1 MALLIDCFS
10 TFLRFIP
17 ECVVAKREARIFFAV
32 SFASQPIGGRFEIAG
47 SQPIYTY
54 TSSDKATTMEPLTRT
69 SQALLLD
76 SQIRDWVVLPLL
88 VIMIAAGLLRAE
100 IGKLL
105 RPAPKQTKSMDDRAK
120 SALLRSSRL
129 RGGAGGFLSKGQWE
143 ARRLAWSSRG
153 NNNSTAG
160 SDNSDDIKNLSN
172 EGGWL
177 RQEAKRAEID
187 KKISD
192 AIDKQGGGGEQDPL
206 AAAGLPP
213 GMDPSTMM
221 DGMKGNMA
229 AMVQNMVMMQGIS
242 HFFRG
247 FVLVRVPFPLTR
259 GFKQMFQ
266 RGLFELNTLDT
277 SYVSSVSWYFLVM
290 FGLRAFF
297 RLAMGDPVQE
307 DVEGQKVQKEL
318 GKDFGGGG
326 PPGNQ
331 FDGPKAL
338 KAEADTLE
346 LLNARQRVFH
356 VDEAEKKLL
365 GKRYPRKKVCKKKG
379 SGEDVLFGLK
389 SGGKSMQTSRQKKS
403 RSATPLL
410 SKED

>member
-1 MALLIDCFS
+1 
-10 TFLRFIP
+10 
-17 ECVVAKREARIFFAV
+17 
-32 SFASQPIGGRFEIAG
+32 
-47 SQPIYTY
+47 
-54 TSSDKATTMEPLTRT
+54 
-69 SQALLLD
+69 
-76 SQIRDWVVLPLL
+76 
-88 VIMIAAGLLRAE
+88 MITAGLLRAE

-105 RPAPKQTKSMDDRAK
+105 KPAPKNAKSVDDRAK

-129 RGGAGGFLSKGQWE
+129 RGGAGAFLSKRQWE
-143 ARRLAWSSRG
+143 ARRVAWSSRG
-153 NNNSTAG
+153 RDATSSAAEASSSG
-160 SDNSDDIKNLSN
+160 DVKNIAN

-187 KKISD
+187 KKLSE
-192 AIDKQGGGGEQDPL
+192 AIDKQAGSEQDPL
-206 AAAGLPP
+206 AAAGLP

-307 DVEGQKVQKEL
+307 DVEGQKIQKEL
-318 GKDFGGGG
+318 GKDFGGAG

-331 FDGPKAL
+331 FDGSKAL
-338 KAEADTLE
+338 KAEADNLE
-346 LLNARQRVFH
+346 LLNARQRVFR

-403 RSATPLL
+403 RSATPGLT
-410 SKED
+410 KED

>member
-1 MALLIDCFS
+1 
-10 TFLRFIP
+10 
-17 ECVVAKREARIFFAV
+17 
-32 SFASQPIGGRFEIAG
+32 
-47 SQPIYTY
+47 
-54 TSSDKATTMEPLTRT
+54 MEPLTRT
-69 SQALLLD
+69 SQTLLLD

-105 RPAPKQTKSMDDRAK
+105 RPAPKQTKYMDDRAK

-129 RGGAGGFLSKGQWE
+129 RGGAGGFLSREQWE
-143 ARRLAWSSRG
+143 ARRVAWSSRG
-153 NNNSTAG
+153 NNSTGSAIS

-221 DGMKGNMA
+221 EGMKGNMA

-307 DVEGQKVQKEL
+307 EVEGQKVQKEL
-318 GKDFGGGG
+318 GKDFVGGG
-326 PPGNQ
+326 PAGNQ

-338 KAEADTLE
+338 KAEADNLE
-346 LLNARQRVFH
+346 LLNARQRVFR

-389 SGGKSMQTSRQKKS
+389 TSGKSMQTSRQKKS
-403 RSATPLL
+403 RSATPVL

>member
-1 MALLIDCFS
+1 
-10 TFLRFIP
+10 
-17 ECVVAKREARIFFAV
+17 
-32 SFASQPIGGRFEIAG
+32 
-47 SQPIYTY
+47 
-54 TSSDKATTMEPLTRT
+54 
-69 SQALLLD
+69 
-76 SQIRDWVVLPLL
+76 
-88 VIMIAAGLLRAE
+88 MITAGLLRAE

-105 RPAPKQTKSMDDRAK
+105 KPSPKNLKSMDDRAK

-143 ARRLAWSSRG
+143 ARRVAWSSRG
-153 NNNSTAG
+153 TSSSSTNSASSSDITSTG
-160 SDNSDDIKNLSN
+160 SENVKNITN

-187 KKISD
+187 KKLSE
-192 AIDKQGGGGEQDPL
+192 AIDKQTGGGGAEQDPL

-213 GMDPSTMM
+213 GMDPSTML

-247 FVLVRVPFPLTR
+247 FVLVKVPFPLTR

-307 DVEGQKVQKEL
+307 DMEGQKIQKEL

-326 PPGNQ
+326 GGPPGNQ
-331 FDGPKAL
+331 FDGSKAL
-338 KAEADTLE
+338 KAEADNLE
-346 LLNARQRVFH
+346 LLNARQRVFR

-365 GKRYPRKKVCKKKG
+365 GRRYPRKKVCKKKG
-379 SGEDVLFGLK
+379 SGEDVLFG
-389 SGGKSMQTSRQKKS
+389 GGKSMQTSRQKKS
-403 RSATPLL
+403 RSANTPSLT
-410 SKED
+410 KED

>member
-1 MALLIDCFS
+1 MATS
-10 TFLRFIP
+10 GIP
-17 ECVVAKREARIFFAV
+17 TEA
-32 SFASQPIGGRFEIAG
+32 
-47 SQPIYTY
+47 
-54 TSSDKATTMEPLTRT
+54 LTRG

-88 VIMIAAGLLRAE
+88 VIMITAGLLRAE

-105 RPAPKQTKSMDDRAK
+105 RPALKNTKPVDDRAK

-143 ARRLAWSSRG
+143 ARRVAWSSRG
-153 NNNSTAG
+153 NNH
-160 SDNSDDIKNLSN
+160 DNNN

-177 RQEAKRAEID
+177 RQEAKRAEVD
-187 KKISD
+187 KKLSE
-192 AIDKQGGGGEQDPL
+192 AIDKQGGDEQDPL
-206 AAAGLPP
+206 AAAGLP
-213 GMDPSTMM
+213 DPSTMM

-266 RGLFELNTLDT
+266 RGLYELSTLDT

-297 RLAMGDPVQE
+297 RLTMGDPVQE
-307 DVEGQKVQKEL
+307 ELEGQKIQKEF
-318 GKDFGGGG
+318 GKDFGGRG

-338 KAEADTLE
+338 KAEADNLE
-346 LLNARQRVFH
+346 LLSSRQRTFR

-365 GKRYPRKKVCKKKG
+365 GKRYPRKKLSKKKG
-379 SGEDVLFGLK
+379 SGEDVLFGMK
-389 SGGKSMQTSRQKKS
+389 SGGKSVQTSRQRKS
-403 RSATPLL
+403 RSATAALT
-410 SKED
+410 KED

>member
-1 MALLIDCFS
+1 
-10 TFLRFIP
+10 
-17 ECVVAKREARIFFAV
+17 
-32 SFASQPIGGRFEIAG
+32 
-47 SQPIYTY
+47 
-54 TSSDKATTMEPLTRT
+54 
-69 SQALLLD
+69 
-76 SQIRDWVVLPLL
+76 
-88 VIMIAAGLLRAE
+88 MIAAGLLRAE

-105 RPAPKQTKSMDDRAK
+105 RPPPKNMKSMDDRAK

-143 ARRLAWSSRG
+143 ARRVAWSSRG
-153 NNNSTAG
+153 GSSNTGSGAG
-160 SDNSDDIKNLSN
+160 SDNNTITDLSDVNMSI

-177 RQEAKRAEID
+177 RQEAKRAEIV
-187 KKISD
+187 KKLSD
-192 AIDKQGGGGEQDPL
+192 AIDKQQGNGEQDPL
-206 AAAGLPP
+206 AAAGLG

-307 DVEGQKVQKEL
+307 DMEGQKVQKEL
-318 GKDFGGGG
+318 GKDYGGGG

-338 KAEADTLE
+338 RAEAENLE
-346 LLNARQRVFH
+346 LLNARQRVFR

-379 SGEDVLFGLK
+379 NGQEDVLFGLK
-389 SGGKSMQTSRQKKS
+389 SGSGKSMQSSRQKKS
-403 RSATPLL
+403 RSATPALA
-410 SKED
+410 KED

>member
-1 MALLIDCFS
+1 
-10 TFLRFIP
+10 
-17 ECVVAKREARIFFAV
+17 
-32 SFASQPIGGRFEIAG
+32 
-47 SQPIYTY
+47 
-54 TSSDKATTMEPLTRT
+54 
-69 SQALLLD
+69 
-76 SQIRDWVVLPLL
+76 
-88 VIMIAAGLLRAE
+88 MITAGLLRAE

-105 RPAPKQTKSMDDRAK
+105 KPAPKNAKSVDDRAK

-129 RGGAGGFLSKGQWE
+129 RGGAGAFLSKGQWE
-143 ARRLAWSSRG
+143 ARRVAWSSRG
-153 NNNSTAG
+153 RDATSSAAEASSSG
-160 SDNSDDIKNLSN
+160 DVKNIAN

-187 KKISD
+187 KKLSE
-192 AIDKQGGGGEQDPL
+192 AIDKQAGSEQDPL
-206 AAAGLPP
+206 AAAGLP

-307 DVEGQKVQKEL
+307 DVEGQKIQKEL
-318 GKDFGGGG
+318 GKDFGGAG

-331 FDGPKAL
+331 FDGSKAL
-338 KAEADTLE
+338 KAEADNLE
-346 LLNARQRVFH
+346 LLNARQRVFR

-403 RSATPLL
+403 RSATPGLT
-410 SKED
+410 KED